1 MEDFA
6 PPPAPQ
12 PATAEQA
19 ALPWEDP
26 GTGGLAGLF
35 ETITMF
41 LTRPDEAFSRVSRAG
56 LGRPF
61 FYAVIMAWVELLFLL
76 GYWTIFQFPL
86 FAFGIP
92 SLDEKLAEFAVGAGL
107 MVFIAV
113 GILVMTPF
121 FVAMGIAIH
130 TCIVHLML
138 LIVGEGKGGFDG
150 TIRAIC
156 YAHTA
161 DLANALPAVR
171 KSDLV
176 GVVRGTPDRRPL
188 QLPQMLLR
196 QSRTRGLP
204 SHIALL
210 LLHDPRVLRCGHC
223 RAGRLI

>member
-138 LIVGEGKGGFDG
+138 LIVGEGRGGFDG
-150 TIRAIC
+150 TIRVIC

-161 DLANALPAVR
+161 DLANALPLCGSLISFVWFVVLQIVGLSNYHRCSYGKAALAVFLPILLCC
-171 KSDLV
+171 SCMTLV
-176 GVVRGTPDRRPL
+176 FSVVG
-188 QLPQMLLR
+188 
-196 QSRTRGLP
+196 
-204 SHIALL
+204 IAALA
-210 LLHDPRVLRCGHC
+210 D
-223 RAGRLI
+223 